1 MVVKYDCPKITITKD
16 RWRWFVSDDKTPIV
30 GKGASRES
38 AIECYHRGLDL
49 LQQHCAGI
57 DTGMSFDYLKEVHNE

>member
-1 MVVKYDCPKITITKD
+1 MGVKYDCPKITITKD
-16 RWRWFVSDDKTPIV
+16 GRRWFVSDDKTQIV

-57 DTGMSFDYLKEVHNE
+57 DTGISFDYLERGSQ

>member
-1 MVVKYDCPKITITKD
+1 MSLKYDCPKITITKNG
-16 RWRWFVSDDKTPIV
+16 WRWLVSDDKTPIV

-49 LQQHCAGI
+49 LQQHYVGI
-57 DTGMSFDYLKEVHNE
+57 DTGINIDYLKRGSQ